1 MNKHL
6 YAQQVLKERGIS
18 IYAGNSNILDYKE
31 KDNIY
36 DLKELETKYI
46 LHRFVSLGNSKI
58 KTIDTYDDLIRMG
71 FQISRQRVR
80 GKFFSGQGVEYFL
93 VKTASNLSHLGYI
106 PQEHKIEYNY
116 AENWIRLI
124 GRNSSGRK
132 VYFKKRIIESYNKEP
147 ELEDYADIYEQY
159 IQDLHPFTFQEE
171 EEKIT
176 IPEIPLL
183 LTDDGTLVC
192 LPQMKDN
199 PTIGIFGKKGRGKS
213 LFLHGVADRVHHKWH
228 KRISIQNDGVGFQT
242 RSWTLPWDYNKHK
255 HFIKWLEQ
263 IGETTRPLPCVYFF
277 PSIYDLKNIEFE
289 NEIGFRIALPW
300 RDIMEQPNQ
309 FFEGTKDEMY
319 KSEKYVKNLIFD
331 NESRLR
337 PDGLIYIKDLSD
349 IHRLVNEK
357 TWTEQTIMSG
367 KNQLI
372 QRQEIYTIPEASRAM
387 IFGLLKELY
396 ISKIFDVNTNIP
408 SKWIVEYQGEK
419 FAFYPWNACLFAD
432 IVPTFV
438 TTKLRFNKYYAPYER
453 FVLNDMFKNQDNDII
468 KRNNMELW
476 CFIDEVQDILRYPPA
491 LQSFTMVN
499 KEARNNRMGIAYA
512 TQDTGDITRDI
523 WITTDYVVSFQQ
535 MSTQALEIANNYD
548 FLKHQQKDLIKLKKY
563 EAMIA
568 GKLLVTY
575 DTEGNREEIDDGTPF
590 KGIIFPSVSQHS
602 APKTEGI

>member
-6 YAQQVLKERGIS
+6 YAQQVLKERQIS
-18 IYAGNSNILDYKE
+18 IYAQNSKILDYGE
-31 KDNIY
+31 KDKLY
-36 DLKELETKYI
+36 DLKEFETKYI
-46 LHRFVSLGNSKI
+46 LHKFISLGNSKI
-58 KTIDTYDDLIRMG
+58 KLIETYDDLIRMG

-80 GKFFSGQGVEYFL
+80 GKFFDRQGVEYFL
-93 VKTASNLSHLGYI
+93 VKTTSNLPHLGYI
-106 PQEHKIEYNY
+106 PQEHQIEYNY
-116 AENWIRLI
+116 AENWIRMI
-124 GRNSSGRK
+124 GRNSDGRK
-132 VYFKKRIIESYNKEP
+132 VYLKRIREQYHKEP
-147 ELEDYADIYEQY
+147 ELEDYPNIYEQY
-159 IQDLHPFTFQEE
+159 MQDLHPFTFQEE
-171 EEKIT
+171 EEKIA
-176 IPEIPLL
+176 IPEIPAIM
-183 LTDDGTLVC
+183 TDDGTLVC

-213 LFLHGVADRVHHKWH
+213 LFLHGIADRVYHKWN
-228 KRISIQNDGVGFQT
+228 KRITILNDGVGFQT
-242 RSWTLPWDYNKHK
+242 KSWSLPWDYDKHK
-255 HFIKWLEQ
+255 YFIKWLEQ
-263 IGETTRPLPCVYFF
+263 IGELTRPLPCAYLF
-277 PSIYDLKNIEFE
+277 PSTYDLKNIEFE
-289 NEIGFRIALPW
+289 NEVGFKISMPW

-309 FFEGTKDEMY
+309 FFEGTKDEMH

-331 NESRLR
+331 NEGKIK
-337 PDGLIYIKDLSD
+337 PDGLVYIKDLD
-349 IHRLVNEK
+349 EIHKLVNEK
-357 TWTEQTIMSG
+357 TWTEQTIISG

-408 SKWIVEYQGEK
+408 SKWVVEYDDEK

-432 IVPTFV
+432 IVPVFV
-438 TTKLRFNKYYAPYER
+438 TSKLRFNKYYAPFER

-468 KRNNMELW
+468 KRNNIELW
-476 CFIDEVQDILRYPPA
+476 CFIDEIQDILRYPPA

-499 KEARNNRMGIAYA
+499 KEARNNRMGVVYA

-535 MSTQALEIANNYD
+535 MSTQASEIANNYD

-563 EAMIA
+563 EAIIS
-568 GKLLVTY
+568 GKLLITY
-575 DTEGNREEIDDGTPF
+575 DTEGNRQEIDDGTPF